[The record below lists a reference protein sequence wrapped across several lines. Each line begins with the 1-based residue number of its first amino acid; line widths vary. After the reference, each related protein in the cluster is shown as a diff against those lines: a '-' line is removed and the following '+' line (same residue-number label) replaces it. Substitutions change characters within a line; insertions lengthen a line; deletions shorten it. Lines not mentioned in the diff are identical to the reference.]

1 MSIYACAD
9 LHGCYWA
16 WEKIKEI
23 LQPNDTLYFLGDA
36 NDRGEDGWQIIKEL
50 LDDNRVIYLMGN
62 HERMF
67 LNNWGNYNG
76 RPLDILNDFHYDEK
90 AWNWYSNGGESTDS
104 HFIQDTTPGEVKV
117 NYLIRLNKLPFI
129 TVYHNKN
136 NENIILCHAGCDYHD
151 VDKLIEE
158 TAIWDRT
165 HYLFNKWDGPDDTYI
180 IHGHTPIPLLIQEQE
195 KFNKWYDLGHN
206 FPETETLEG
215 AYWYAGGHKC
225 CIDCGAVF
233 TDQTVLL
240 NLDTFEEIVINKE

>member
-1 MSIYACAD
+1 MSVYCCAD

-23 LQPNDTLYFLGDA
+23 VKPDDTLYFLGDA

-50 LDDNRVIYLMGN
+50 LDDNRVIYLIGN

-67 LNNWGNYNG
+67 LDNWGNYNG

-90 AWNWYSNGGESTDS
+90 AWSWYSNGGAPTDA
-104 HFIQDTTPGEVKV
+104 HFIQDTIPGEVKI
-117 NYLIRLNKLPFI
+117 NYLRRLNKLPFL

-136 NENIILCHAGCDYHD
+136 NESIILCHAGCDYHD
-151 VDKLIEE
+151 IDKLTEE
-158 TAIWDRT
+158 AAIWDRT
-165 HYLFNKWDGPDDTYI
+165 HYLNNKWDGPNDTYI
-180 IHGHTPIPLLIQEQE
+180 VHGHTPIPLLIQEQE
-195 KFNKWYDLGHN
+195 KFNKWYDLGN
-206 FPETETLEG
+206 SFPEDETLAG

-225 CIDCGAVF
+225 CVDCGTVF